1 MSKMKF
7 RFLLFFLKMVVKI
20 TKNIFRFHR
29 GTICAE
35 DVCTCPTRLINWFS
49 KYHDNQF
56 EKRDFERNAFK
67 AFHTDYIEKILFM
80 LNQLRGHRGNILF
93 PPKNVAEILFLPYNL
108 TIAFLFLAKS
118 IERRSSRVS
127 DTSFIP
133 RVCIHLRLL
142 TIPITLIIFKID
154 IIYTNL
160 IKFLTFFIHF

>member
-1 MSKMKF
+1 MAAN
-7 RFLLFFLKMVVKI
+7 LKNVILKE
-20 TKNIFRFHR
+20 T
-29 GTICAE
+29 
-35 DVCTCPTRLINWFS
+35 
-49 KYHDNQF
+49 
-56 EKRDFERNAFK
+56 FK

-80 LNQLRGHRGNILF
+80 LNQLLRSHRGNIPF

-118 IERRSSRVS
+118 VERRFSRAS

-133 RVCIHLRLL
+133 RVCVHLRLL
-142 TIPITLIIFKID
+142 TIPITLIIFKIG